1 VLLDLR
7 LPIGL
12 LFTALGLLLLA
23 YGAVSDRA
31 LYASSLGVNINLW
44 WGLVILAFGGLM
56 LGAAWRAARRGAKG
70 MRNEE

>member
-12 LFTALGLLLLA
+12 LFTLLGLLLLA

-31 LYASSLGVNINLW
+31 LYTNSLSVNVNLW
-44 WGLVILAFGGLM
+44 WGLVIVAFGGLM

-70 MRNEE
+70 TKNVE

>member
-12 LFTALGLLLLA
+12 LFTVLGLLLLA

-56 LGAAWRAARRGAKG
+56 LGAAWRAARRGAKR
-70 MRNEE
+70 MKNVE